1 MCAQPEVVWCGQGK
15 LTDPRL
21 GTPAGPTRST
31 HAPAVSASLTPSGQS
46 GASPHN
52 LLARSGLFLNL
63 RFSMTIQDQIE
74 ADLKD
79 AMRAKQAE
87 RLSVLRMA
95 KSALMNATIEKYGA
109 GGKLSDPEA
118 LVVIRKQVK
127 QREDSIQGFENGGR
141 PELADKERREMEILT
156 QYLPKP
162 LSDEE
167 IKALVQDAISESKA
181 TSKAQLGQVMKI
193 ATEKAAGRVDGK
205 TLSQHVR
212 DALP

>member
-1 MCAQPEVVWCGQGK
+1 MVAIITRFSGLSQDKAVRTPETRGNARPTLAESKRRGEVGHYRAFSLLHPEV
-15 LTDPRL
+15 TL
-21 GTPAGPTRST
+21 G
-31 HAPAVSASLTPSGQS
+31 
-46 GASPHN
+46 
-52 LLARSGLFLNL
+52 
-63 RFSMTIQDQIE
+63 FSMTIQDQIE

-95 KSALMNATIEKYGA
+95 KSALMNTTIEKYGA
-109 GGKLSDPEA
+109 GGKLSDLEA

-127 QREDSIQGFENGGR
+127 QREDSIAGFESGGR

-162 LSDEE
+162 LSVDE
-167 IKALVQDAISESKA
+167 IKALVQDAITESKA

-205 TLSQHVR
+205 TLSQQVR

>member
-1 MCAQPEVVWCGQGK
+1 
-15 LTDPRL
+15 
-21 GTPAGPTRST
+21 
-31 HAPAVSASLTPSGQS
+31 
-46 GASPHN
+46 
-52 LLARSGLFLNL
+52 
-63 RFSMTIQDQIE
+63 MTIQDQIE

-109 GGKLSDPEA
+109 GGKLTDPEA
-118 LVVIRKQVK
+118 LVVLRKQVK
-127 QREDSIQGFENGGR
+127 QREDSIAGFENGGR
-141 PELADKERREMEILT
+141 SELADKERREKEILT
-156 QYLPKP
+156 EYLPKP

-167 IKALVQDAISESKA
+167 IKALVQDAITESKA

-205 TLSQHVR
+205 TLSQVAR

>member
-1 MCAQPEVVWCGQGK
+1 M
-15 LTDPRL
+15 DPTASGFSPYRSLSLVSLL
-21 GTPAGPTRST
+21 G
-31 HAPAVSASLTPSGQS
+31 
-46 GASPHN
+46 
-52 LLARSGLFLNL
+52 F
-63 RFSMTIQDQIE
+63 FMTIQDQIE

-118 LVVIRKQVK
+118 VVVIRKQVK
-127 QREDSIQGFENGGR
+127 QREDSIAGFEKGGR
-141 PELADKERREMEILT
+141 PELADKERREMEILG
-156 QYLPKP
+156 QYLPKA
-162 LSDEE
+162 LSEAE
-167 IKALVQDAISESKA
+167 IKALVQEAIKEANA

-193 ATEKAAGRVDGK
+193 ATERAAGRVDGK

>member
-1 MCAQPEVVWCGQGK
+1 MQ
-15 LTDPRL
+15 RL
-21 GTPAGPTRST
+21 VFGVP
-31 HAPAVSASLTPSGQS
+31 
-46 GASPHN
+46 
-52 LLARSGLFLNL
+52 ARSRSLSLVPLLGF
-63 RFSMTIQDQIE
+63 FMTIQDQIE

-118 LVVIRKQVK
+118 VVVIRKQVK
-127 QREDSIQGFENGGR
+127 QREDSIAGFEKGGR
-141 PELADKERREMEILT
+141 PELADKERREMEMLG

-162 LSDEE
+162 LSEPE
-167 IKALVQDAISESKA
+167 IKALVQEAIKEANA

-193 ATEKAAGRVDGK
+193 ATERAAGRVDGK
-205 TLSQHVR
+205 TLSQQVR

>member
-1 MCAQPEVVWCGQGK
+1 MVSSTFDLSTSVTLAK
-15 LTDPRL
+15 AL
-21 GTPAGPTRST
+21 GTIGSLAPPAFTAVTAPGVDGVPGADGVS
-31 HAPAVSASLTPSGQS
+31 HA
-46 GASPHN
+46 
-52 LLARSGLFLNL
+52 LLHFPVKLGFL
-63 RFSMTIQDQIE
+63 MTIQDQIE

-118 LVVIRKQVK
+118 VVVIRKQVK
-127 QREDSIQGFENGGR
+127 QREDSIAGFEKGGR
-141 PELADKERREMEILT
+141 LELAEKERREMEVLG

-162 LSDEE
+162 LSEAE
-167 IKALVQDAISESKA
+167 IAALVQEAISESKA
-181 TSKAQLGQVMKI
+181 TSKAQLGQAMKI

-205 TLSQHVR
+205 TLSQHIR

>member
-1 MCAQPEVVWCGQGK
+1 
-15 LTDPRL
+15 
-21 GTPAGPTRST
+21 
-31 HAPAVSASLTPSGQS
+31 
-46 GASPHN
+46 
-52 LLARSGLFLNL
+52 
-63 RFSMTIQDQIE
+63 MTIQDQIE
-74 ADLKD
+74 VDLKD

-127 QREDSIQGFENGGR
+127 QREDSIAGFETGGR
-141 PELADKERREMEILT
+141 TDLADKERREIEILN

-167 IKALVQDAISESKA
+167 IKALVQDAITESKA

-205 TLSQHVR
+205 TLSQYVR
-212 DALP
+212 EKLP

>member
-1 MCAQPEVVWCGQGK
+1 
-15 LTDPRL
+15 
-21 GTPAGPTRST
+21 
-31 HAPAVSASLTPSGQS
+31 
-46 GASPHN
+46 
-52 LLARSGLFLNL
+52 
-63 RFSMTIQDQIE
+63 MTIQDQIE

-79 AMRAKQAE
+79 AMKAKQAE

-118 LVVIRKQVK
+118 VVVIRKQVK
-127 QREDSIQGFENGGR
+127 QREDSIAGFEKGGR
-141 PELADKERREMEILT
+141 PELADKERQEA
-156 QYLPKP
+156 
-162 LSDEE
+162 
-167 IKALVQDAISESKA
+167 IKEANA

-193 ATEKAAGRVDGK
+193 ATERAAGRVDGK

>member
-1 MCAQPEVVWCGQGK
+1 
-15 LTDPRL
+15 
-21 GTPAGPTRST
+21 
-31 HAPAVSASLTPSGQS
+31 
-46 GASPHN
+46 
-52 LLARSGLFLNL
+52 
-63 RFSMTIQDQIE
+63 MTIQEQIE

-109 GGKLSDPEA
+109 GGKLPDPEA

-127 QREDSIQGFENGGR
+127 QREDSIAGFESGGR
-141 PELADKERREMEILT
+141 LELADKERREREILT
-156 QYLPKP
+156 EYLPKP

-167 IKALVQDAISESKA
+167 IKALVQDAIIQSKA

-205 TLSQHVR
+205 TLSQIVR
-212 DALP
+212 APKER